1 MTIRRGLSYVL
12 AAALVLGARDASAGP
27 RITSA
32 TVTAVERW
40 LNAINHHAPRTRDEA
55 LAYAWDLT
63 LDARADLNDGIG
75 FFFAALMGDELKIRS
90 AFEERLAALGRGQ
103 GNPQRFLR
111 RAALFHTD
119 AAVERPP
126 NRWAPPPAAASKRRD
141 QPVSPLFRSGRAI
154 IDNDGEDNGRSEK
167 DWNWSFA
174 RYLIELSAASPA
186 DDSFA
191 VDWYHATAGM
201 MLFAGNYAEAAAH
214 LKRAA
219 ELLPNDPFILFDR
232 ACLSEVYGLPI
243 TQQML
248 SDDDVVALRQGRTN
262 ALSAFGRESGI
273 PLPEVA
279 NEEAER
285 LFRRAIEIDSSLV
298 EARVRLARLLLLRR
312 RYADADSQLAA
323 ALSGA
328 DDRIVTFYAHLFAGR
343 ANRGL
348 GRLDAAARHYRD
360 ALQLFPD
367 AQSALLGASQVA
379 LLEADVLGAVTPV
392 QRLSGLSPPRDDKA
406 DPWWTYCFA
415 SGREGEFRLRKLWD
429 AIQTAAVPAAR

>member
-1 MTIRRGLSYVL
+1 REREAIECRDLHGGRGTRAPLEAADGARRRDRRTHDRDRVVEGPHAGVPEDPRGLPQPLHPDVRSLRRGRRRVPSSRRPRAPRRGGGQGAAGLHRQGAGAVTIRRGLSYVL

-141 QPVSPLFRSGRAI
+141 QPVPPLFRSGRAI
-154 IDNDGEDNGRSEK
+154 IDNAGEDNGRSEK

-248 SDDDVVALRQGRTN
+248 SDADVGALRQG
-262 ALSAFGRESGI
+262 AAD
-273 PLPEVA
+273 A
-279 NEEAER
+279 
-285 LFRRAIEIDSSLV
+285 RRAV
-298 EARVRLARLLLLRR
+298 
-312 RYADADSQLAA
+312 
-323 ALSGA
+323 
-328 DDRIVTFYAHLFAGR
+328 GR
-343 ANRGL
+343 A
-348 GRLDAAARHYRD
+348 
-360 ALQLFPD
+360 
-367 AQSALLGASQVA
+367 
-379 LLEADVLGAVTPV
+379 
-392 QRLSGLSPPRDDKA
+392 
-406 DPWWTYCFA
+406 
-415 SGREGEFRLRKLWD
+415 
-429 AIQTAAVPAAR
+429 